1 MERVKRFLRK
11 VAERAKAVFTH
22 KSEGFNDMVMIATA
36 IISVVIVAMIGVYIS
51 SQIYNVMQL
60 STTSPFNTAMNAA
73 IGIMNTTFPLITVI
87 VIAVVAG
94 TIMVYLLGGF
104 GVGGGRREGRSKTLF
119 RLASSPPLSCQHYCW
134 TLYPQNGHRTF
145 PLPSPPLPI
154 FSESE

>member
-104 GVGGGRREGRSKTLF
+104 GVGGAGEGKK
-119 RLASSPPLSCQHYCW
+119 
-134 TLYPQNGHRTF
+134 GG
-145 PLPSPPLPI
+145 
-154 FSESE
+154 EK

>member
-11 VAERAKAVFTH
+11 VKEILTH
-22 KSEGFNDMVMIATA
+22 KSKGFNDMVMIATA

-104 GVGGGRREGRSKTLF
+104 GVGAGGKEGK
-119 RLASSPPLSCQHYCW
+119 
-134 TLYPQNGHRTF
+134 GG
-145 PLPSPPLPI
+145 
-154 FSESE
+154 EK

>member
-104 GVGGGRREGRSKTLF
+104 GVGGGGKGGEK
-119 RLASSPPLSCQHYCW
+119 
-134 TLYPQNGHRTF
+134 
-145 PLPSPPLPI
+145 
-154 FSESE
+154 